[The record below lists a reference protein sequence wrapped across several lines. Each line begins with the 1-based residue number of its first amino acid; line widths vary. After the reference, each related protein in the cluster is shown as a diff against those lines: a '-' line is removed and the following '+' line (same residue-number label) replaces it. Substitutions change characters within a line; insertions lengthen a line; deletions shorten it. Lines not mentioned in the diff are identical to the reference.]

1 LQVHCRNIQSSDD
14 IQEKEVQA
22 LNGKLLFKIGN
33 DFIMTILMLIAMAYY
48 ITGNM
53 IHEVVGV
60 VVLVLFIVHNFLNR
74 SWYKAI
80 LKGKHNVRRILQIG
94 INLLFL
100 VTMVLMMIS
109 AVLISSDLF
118 PNIPINND
126 MMLRQ
131 LHVQTAYWGFI
142 IMAVHI
148 GLSWGMIINSVRR
161 MTGITGTTRIR
172 TIALRIL
179 AVLIVAYGVHSSF
192 EGEMGSK
199 LFIYNPFGWFND
211 DSTIRFLI
219 DHLAIMGIYICGTH
233 YALKFIQRQ
242 EKKVVQKN

>member
-1 LQVHCRNIQSSDD
+1 M
-14 IQEKEVQA
+14 
-22 LNGKLLFKIGN
+22 NGKLLFRLVN
-33 DFIMTILMLIAMAYY
+33 DLVMTFLMLIAMAYY

-53 IHEVVGV
+53 VHEVVGV
-60 VVLVLFIVHNFLNR
+60 VVLLLFIIHNFLNR
-74 SWYKAI
+74 RWYKAI
-80 LKGKHNVRRILQIG
+80 LKGTHNIRRILQIG

-118 PNIPINND
+118 PFIPINND

-131 LHVQTAYWGFI
+131 IHVQTAYWGFI

-161 MTGITGTTRIR
+161 MIGINATSPIR

-199 LFIYNPFGWFND
+199 LFIYNPFGWFTD
-211 DSTIRFLI
+211 DFTIKFLI
-219 DHLAIMGIYICGTH
+219 DHLSIMGIYVCGTH
-233 YALKFIQRQ
+233 YALKFFHKQ
-242 EKKVVQKN
+242 EKRAEQKV

>member
-1 LQVHCRNIQSSDD
+1 MNR
-14 IQEKEVQA
+14 KM
-22 LNGKLLFKIGN
+22 LFKLVN
-33 DFIMTILMLIAMAYY
+33 DLVMTVLMLIAMAYY

-74 SWYKAI
+74 RWYKAI
-80 LKGKHNVRRILQIG
+80 LKGKHTVRRILQIG

-100 VTMVLMMIS
+100 VTMSMMMIS

-118 PNIPINND
+118 PYIPINND
-126 MMLRQ
+126 MALRQ

-148 GLSWGMIINSVRR
+148 GFSWGTIINSIRR
-161 MTGITGTTRIR
+161 MTGITGTSRIR
-172 TIALRIL
+172 TIGLRIL

-192 EGEMGSK
+192 EAEMGSK

-211 DSTIRFLI
+211 DSTIKFLI
-219 DHLAIMGIYICGTH
+219 DHLSIMGIYIAGTH
-233 YALKFIQRQ
+233 YALKFIQSQ

>member
-1 LQVHCRNIQSSDD
+1 MNRKV
-14 IQEKEVQA
+14 
-22 LNGKLLFKIGN
+22 LFRLVN
-33 DFIMTILMLIAMAYY
+33 DLVMTVLMLIAMAYY

-60 VVLVLFIVHNFLNR
+60 VVLLLFVVHNFLNR
-74 SWYKAI
+74 RWYKTI

-100 VTMVLMMIS
+100 VTMALMMIS

-118 PNIPINND
+118 PFIPINND

-131 LHVQTAYWGFI
+131 IHVQTAYWGFI

-148 GLSWGMIINSVRR
+148 GLSWEMIINSARR
-161 MTGITGTTRIR
+161 MTGFTDTSRTR
-172 TIALRIL
+172 TIALRVL
-179 AVLIVAYGVHSSF
+179 AVLIVIYGVHSSF
-192 EGEMGSK
+192 EREMGSK
-199 LFIYNPFGWFND
+199 LTIYNPFGNWFND
-211 DSTIRFLI
+211 DSIIRFLI
-219 DHLAIMGIYICGTH
+219 AHLSIIGIYICGTH

-242 EKKVVQKN
+242 EQKAVQKI

>member
-1 LQVHCRNIQSSDD
+1 MNQKV
-14 IQEKEVQA
+14 
-22 LNGKLLFKIGN
+22 LFRLVN
-33 DFIMTILMLIAMAYY
+33 DLVMTVLMLIAMAYY
-48 ITGNM
+48 ITGNK

-60 VVLVLFIVHNFLNR
+60 VVLLLFVVHNFLNR
-74 SWYKAI
+74 RWYKTI

-100 VTMVLMMIS
+100 ATMALMMIS

-118 PNIPINND
+118 PFIPINND

-131 LHVQTAYWGFI
+131 IHVQTAYWGFI

-148 GLSWGMIINSVRR
+148 GLSWGMIINSARR
-161 MTGITGTTRIR
+161 MTGLTGTSRTR

-179 AVLIVAYGVHSSF
+179 AVLIVIYGVHSSF
-192 EGEMGSK
+192 EREMGSK
-199 LFIYNPFGWFND
+199 LTIYNTFGNWFND
-211 DSTIRFLI
+211 DSIIRFLI
-219 DHLAIMGIYICGTH
+219 DHLSIIGIYICGTH

-242 EKKVVQKN
+242 EQRAVQKI

>member
-1 LQVHCRNIQSSDD
+1 MNR
-14 IQEKEVQA
+14 KM
-22 LNGKLLFKIGN
+22 LFKLVN
-33 DFIMTILMLIAMAYY
+33 DLAMTVLMLIAMAYY

-60 VVLVLFIVHNFLNR
+60 VVLILFIVHNLLNR
-74 SWYKAI
+74 RWYKAI
-80 LKGKHNVRRILQIG
+80 LKGKHNIPRILQIG

-118 PNIPINND
+118 PFIPINND
-126 MMLRQ
+126 MTLRQ
-131 LHVQTAYWGFI
+131 IHVQTAYWGFI

-161 MTGITGTTRIR
+161 MTGITGTSHIR

-179 AVLIVAYGVHSSF
+179 AVLIVAYGVHSSI

-219 DHLAIMGIYICGTH
+219 DHLSIMGIYIAGTH

-242 EKKVVQKN
+242 EKKAVQKN